1 MNLLQA
7 LLAVF
12 IEYPAMA
19 LVPAAAFAAGFAWKR
34 GAFCALC
41 CILWAL
47 YCVYEFLM
55 KNRVLCSGE
64 CNIRVDLLILYPA
77 LLLVSIAG
85 VVEVLV
91 RKRKGPDGAA

>member
-7 LLAVF
+7 MAVF

-19 LVPAAAFAAGFAWKR
+19 LVPAALFAAGFAWKR

-41 CILWAL
+41 CVLWLL

-55 KNRVLCSGE
+55 KYRVLCSGE

-77 LLLVSIAG
+77 LFLVSLAG
-85 VVEVLV
+85 VIEVVV
-91 RKRKGPDGAA
+91 RKKKVRDGAA